1 MAVTTGNGGVVKV
14 GLNSG
19 ESPTADTVGEVRTF
33 SIEETADTI
42 ETTAMGD
49 TERKFTPSFTTGTVS
64 IEALFDSVVADS
76 NHDVFDVGAEVL
88 FEVYPAGATVAG
100 NEYYSGTGIIVS
112 KSVSVPYDGMVEAS
126 FSIQTSGAI
135 SATNTAG

>member
-1 MAVTTGNGGVVKV
+1 MAVTTGNSGVVKV
-14 GLNSG
+14 GLNTG
-19 ESPTADTVGEVRTF
+19 QSPTADTVGEVRTF

-42 ETTAMGD
+42 ETTAMGG
-49 TERKFTPSFTTGTVS
+49 TARTFVPSFTTGTVS
-64 IEALFDSVVADS
+64 IEALFDSATADS

-88 FEVYPAGATVAG
+88 FEIYPAGATVAG

-126 FSIQTSGAI
+126 FSIQTSAAI
-135 SATNTAG
+135 TATNTTG